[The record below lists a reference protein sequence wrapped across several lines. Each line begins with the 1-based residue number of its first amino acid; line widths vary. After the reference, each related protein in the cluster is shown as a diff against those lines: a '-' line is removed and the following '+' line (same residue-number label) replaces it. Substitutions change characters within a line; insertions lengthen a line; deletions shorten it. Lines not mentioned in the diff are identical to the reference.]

1 MSRCASSGPHASAG
15 PRASAARRKRRRE
28 ARGVAPV
35 SPICFLS
42 KTPPPRRSSPTN
54 VLKKPEA
61 PQRGEAR
68 FLSDH
73 SPRDT
78 PSDHDRH
85 TRVCRGR
92 PRALPTRVSE
102 ERAGAS
108 SARAAAS
115 DERAGAARR
124 RCRRTEPPTRTT
136 PTPSPARSPRAFV
149 PCGGAASARSRC
161 APPRARAIG
170 RAARRRRR
178 GREPSSG
185 APPASAGSAAPATL
199 GSAGDAASEAS
210 DARSVG
216 PVSPGASRRGAAR
229 SRDRLRYPEGVERAA
244 GAVGDGAVVLS
255 FEPSPDARRVSVPA
269 GGGGGGETKDAR
281 RSRGSEARPTD
292 RVVAARGGGGEGVSL
307 PRGTRSSFAEVS
319 ATREDAPATPAG
331 GVAGT
336 SRERAVAGS
345 PALPAGGAGRL
356 ACSLDRDA
364 VSAPALKS
372 CGARDPHAR
381 ACAFQSSHWHTREQ

>member
-1 MSRCASSGPHASAG
+1 M
-15 PRASAARRKRRRE
+15 
-28 ARGVAPV
+28 
-35 SPICFLS
+35 
-42 KTPPPRRSSPTN
+42 
-54 VLKKPEA
+54 
-61 PQRGEAR
+61 
-68 FLSDH
+68 
-73 SPRDT
+73 
-78 PSDHDRH
+78 
-85 TRVCRGR
+85 
-92 PRALPTRVSE
+92 
-102 ERAGAS
+102 
-108 SARAAAS
+108 RAAA
-115 DERAGAARR
+115 RARDRPSGGGGDAADASAEQR
-124 RCRRTEPPTRTT
+124 
-136 PTPSPARSPRAFV
+136 
-149 PCGGAASARSRC
+149 GGARV
-161 APPRARAIG
+161 
-170 RAARRRRR
+170 
-178 GREPSSG
+178 E
-185 APPASAGSAAPATL
+185 AGSAAPATL
-199 GSAGDAASEAS
+199 GSAGDAASNAS

-381 ACAFQSSHWHTREQ
+381 SCAFQSSHWHTREQ

>member
-1 MSRCASSGPHASAG
+1 MSTDRAADAHDPDAVARAIAASVRSV
-15 PRASAARRKRRRE
+15 RRRSE
-28 ARGVAPV
+28 RTV
-35 SPICFLS
+35 S
-42 KTPPPRRSSPTN
+42 
-54 VLKKPEA
+54 A
-61 PQRGEAR
+61 M
-68 FLSDH
+68 
-73 SPRDT
+73 
-78 PSDHDRH
+78 
-85 TRVCRGR
+85 
-92 PRALPTRVSE
+92 
-102 ERAGAS
+102 
-108 SARAAAS
+108 RAAA
-115 DERAGAARR
+115 RARDRPSGGGGDAADASAEQR
-124 RCRRTEPPTRTT
+124 
-136 PTPSPARSPRAFV
+136 
-149 PCGGAASARSRC
+149 GGARV
-161 APPRARAIG
+161 
-170 RAARRRRR
+170 
-178 GREPSSG
+178 E
-185 APPASAGSAAPATL
+185 AGSAAPATL
-199 GSAGDAASEAS
+199 GSAGDAASNAS

-364 VSAPALKS
+364 VSAPVLKS